1 MSDFIKKREETLG
14 DWVAKQRPN
23 LYTKLRNRVND
34 LQVYTEQFDDMAD
47 IKNIDYTMDDY
58 RKNLF
63 GLKQRIR
70 DILNDFEI

>member
-1 MSDFIKKREETLG
+1 MSDFTKKREETLG

-23 LYTKLRNRVND
+23 LYTKLRSRVSD

-47 IKNIDYTMDDY
+47 IENIEYTIDDY

-63 GLKQRIR
+63 GLKQRIK